1 MAGGRKK
8 SRQEIAREAKGHG
21 LTRYRVT
28 RRHEQPRRDHYVAR
42 QRALRLEPLRKRACI
57 GLLREFASVACHTCA
72 RVLFA
77 FIVSLCTISLLY
89 WKNIF
94 SRVNVSNLCSRID
107 QLLTVTE
114 LYWNLSKIQAES
126 NISWLRLDGCCC
138 LHRLYRTFSYCL
150 VTYRRETESLYRRNL
165 WNKPCFLTFEQ
176 RGICTLCC
184 ETMAKYVQSNEGK
197 ERHRKMR
204 NNLSLFGCF
213 KIINTTLDLLITEF
227 GFRNLSW
234 G

>member
-1 MAGGRKK
+1 MAGGREK

-28 RRHEQPRRDHYVAR
+28 RRHEQPRRDHYVAW

-94 SRVNVSNLCSRID
+94 SRVNVSNLYSRVD
-107 QLLTVTE
+107 QLRTVTE
-114 LYWNLSKIQAES
+114 LFWSFEVG
-126 NISWLRLDGCCC
+126 WFC
-138 LHRLYRTFSYCL
+138 LHRLYRTFSCCL
-150 VTYRRETESLYRRNL
+150 DTYRRETGSLYRRNL
-165 WNKPCFLTFEQ
+165 WNNPCFLTFEQ
-176 RGICTLCC
+176 PGIFTLCC

-197 ERHRKMR
+197 ERHRKMIKH
-204 NNLSLFGCF
+204 LSLFGCF
-213 KIINTTLDLLITEF
+213 KIINTTLDRLIAEF
-227 GFRNLSW
+227 GVRNLSW
-234 G
+234 S